1 MDVRLLAFL
10 ARQPSAALKNREHF
24 LGLPKRGLAFL
35 LVNAM
40 FWQPL
45 WAQADGIVVSAP
57 GTTLGQAGN
66 GVPIVNIAAPNGSGL
81 SHNQFKDY
89 NVGANGVILNNATDR
104 TQSTQLGGIILGN
117 SNLNGRAASTILNEV
132 NGGSPS
138 QLRGYTEVAG
148 QSAHVIVA
156 NPYGISCNG
165 CGFINTPQATLTTG
179 KPIVENGQVTR
190 YQVDQGSVSLEGAG
204 LNANNIDR
212 FEIITR
218 SARLNAEI
226 QAKNLAIIAG
236 ANDVDAKTLKA
247 TARAANPANA
257 PQLAIDS
264 SALGGMYAG
273 AIKLVGTEAGV
284 GVKLDGKMVASG
296 GDIQLD
302 ANGHLSMAQ
311 TTAAGAVTVKAESLD
326 AQGAVYAGTHVE
338 ATTRGSIT
346 NQRSIAARDSV
357 VLTAD
362 GQLNN
367 LGIIAAGVNADNSRN
382 QDGDVSL
389 TAGSIDNRGQSVI
402 ASRDLTATATK
413 TLDNRSGT
421 LTAKN
426 TLTLT
431 AQDLDNRAGV
441 VASEGELKAVV
452 ATTLDNRER
461 GTITSDAKQ
470 ALAVASLKNTDGTI
484 SSKNSL
490 KLEVAALDNQSGKI
504 ASDGALT
511 LEGGN
516 VENGKGQI
524 TSQSDI
530 VVTANT
536 FKQQGGKLVGQGKLT
551 LTADSIDNSRDGYI
565 ASAHAMS
572 LTAYQRLLNT
582 EKGLI
587 STQEGLAINGGGV
600 DNSTGSL
607 ISQTGLSVTLN
618 DDLINQD
625 GSVITQGGNL
635 EVESRHL
642 DNRGG
647 VLASVGGWLKTTLST
662 VLDNGTSLSGS
673 GEAGLIQAQSI
684 NLGAEQQ
691 VLNNGGQ
698 VSALSSDVVITT
710 TTLENRN
717 GSLLAKQGL
726 TVHAQGLDNSIGRV
740 AADSIDF
747 GLTGALNNRAGLV
760 EGSNGLLIRAASI
773 DNQGGKLRSLGKL
786 GSATLTIDQLLDNQ
800 RGTIE
805 AANHDI
811 SLSMT
816 SFRNADGNVRHV
828 GAGTF
833 GVELAKF
840 SNVGGSLMTS
850 GTLTVD
856 AANWDNSSDIQADVL
871 NLNVTRLNQTA
882 GGKLVA
888 ARNLVAKGGTWNN
901 AGSISSDG
909 ALELKLDG
917 AYVGSSSSR
926 VGSVGEFDLSAASID
941 VSSDS
946 RLTGGGA
953 TTVTSLGA
961 LTNAGRITGT
971 GRLSLTAASLN
982 NTGTLGGAAIVEL
995 TADDARNERG
1005 LIFSGADMV
1014 LRFKSLTNYYADIYS
1029 LGGLSLSA
1037 RDGIAR
1043 SAVLE
1048 NISGTIESTTDIS
1061 LRSDVLINRKDIF
1074 STTDELVSGS
1084 ISVTCHDCSGDHHNV
1099 DYVAQ
1104 ESYKSV
1110 VLADSAAGSIQSGAK
1125 LKIEGSTIANQY
1137 SVMASGSD
1145 LLIVADSFTNKGAS
1159 SGSSVRTRTWNTG
1172 RVTDGTD
1179 NRFRANYIYPYNAQ
1193 PNPKVLP
1200 VGALNSF
1207 NLIGDITTVTP
1218 GAPMAAAVVQAGG
1231 NISIQA
1237 TQQLENSSIVQ
1248 FVPPAPVAG
1257 KTTETGVVAGARPA
1271 VVVLNPQLPPELA
1284 QQQVN
1289 PTTMPGFTLP
1299 SGQNGLFR
1307 VVDSA
1312 GAAQGSH
1319 DQSQA
1324 RVQGSDASRVIVGPK
1339 YLIETNPV
1347 LTDLKQFMSSD
1358 YLLGN
1363 LGYDPDTS
1371 WKRLGDGLYE
1381 QRLIQQAV
1389 VARTGQRF
1397 LGGQTTDEGMFK
1409 YLMNNAIASKDQL
1422 NLSVGVTLTPQQVAA
1437 LTHDIVW
1444 MEDQV
1449 VNGKHVLVPV
1459 LYLAQAN
1466 NRLMADGA
1474 LIQGKD
1480 VTLISGADLKN
1491 SGTLRASEN
1500 LAAASGGDLVNS
1512 RLAEAGQKMK
1522 LLAGNDLINT
1532 QGGIIKGGDVELS
1545 TLVGDILN
1553 ERTVSVVETTGKGF
1567 STKISVVDNAAR
1579 IEAGNDL
1586 KIHAV
1591 GNLLNIGGAVSA
1603 GKNAELSAGK
1613 DVLIASARE
1622 ESGSMRQDKR
1632 HFWEQSQTVQHA
1644 SEIKVGGD
1652 LAVTATDD
1660 LTIVASH
1667 LDAKGDVDLLG
1678 KDVTLMSAANEEASE
1693 YRYKRSGKKV
1703 NNEEEHVRQQA
1714 TTLKAGGDVHISA
1727 SHDLAM
1733 ISSRITAGNEAYL
1746 VAGNQLSLLA
1756 EQDRDYSLHDMKKK
1770 GSWGSKATKR
1780 DEVTKVTH
1788 VGSEITTGGDLILKS
1803 GDDQRY
1809 QVAKLNSG
1817 RDLILDSGGAITF
1830 EGVKD
1835 LEQESHEKSKSSLAW
1850 NSMKGKGLT
1859 DETLRQTQMLAS
1871 GEIIIKAV
1879 DGLKIDVKQVNQQS
1893 VSQTIDAMVKADPQ
1907 MAWLK
1912 DAEKRG
1918 DVDWRQVK
1926 EIHDSFKYSNSSL
1939 GQGAMLAIII
1949 IVTVLTA
1956 GAASAAVGTAAGAG
1970 AGSGSVMAAA
1980 TTSQALAAGASYTA
1994 AGWGNAMATAAL
2006 TSAASTGAVSVI
2018 NNKGNLGATLK
2029 DVTSS
2034 SSLKNYV
2041 TGALTAGFS
2050 KGVLD
2055 PSFGITGKDV
2065 VSPTHGFNLSTLE
2078 GIGGFTGYSLIEGL
2092 AQGGIKTVI
2101 KGGSFKDNI
2110 GSGMVGQAGNAAMAV
2125 GFNWVGDTINYAD
2138 GSPQKILAHAVMGG
2152 LMAELTGS
2160 NFKTGAV
2167 VGAVNEALIKD
2178 LSGLLGVDK
2187 SSEKVVSQLLGI
2199 LAAASVN
2206 GDVGVGAQIAGN
2218 ATTFNR
2224 QLHVT
2229 ERELAQKLAAKSG
2242 GKYTVEQIENQLRL
2256 SSVTGTK
2263 IIASTDMVAKVN
2275 EIYDTGGNWM
2285 PLGDGQY
2292 VQNFARADKDIIA
2305 FIKSNIGI
2313 YSWTPEAETGFSSYP
2328 KSESGSY
2335 REAAWGRDRLTGYA
2349 LDEKGGYRVPIA
2361 IDGAAYV
2368 PRYFPC
2374 GNTDCLV
2381 NGANIDFS
2389 DVATLRWIQASNAKA
2404 ISDFGWIM
2412 GAGAVPATGAS
2423 LALLANGSTAAAL
2436 LSGFLKGDLVSSV
2449 ESSAISIGFE
2459 RFATSRGVSPELASK
2474 ISTALGTAGVWDA
2487 IVEKSNG
2494 FFKGE

>member
-1 MDVRLLAFL
+1 MDVRHFAFL
-10 ARQPSAALKNREHF
+10 ARQPSAALKTRGHF

-35 LVNAM
+35 LANVM

-89 NVGANGVILNNATDR
+89 NVGANGVILNNSTNR
-104 TQSTQLGGIILGN
+104 TESTQLGGIILGN
-117 SNLNGRAASTILNEV
+117 SNLNGRAATTILNEV

-156 NPYGISCNG
+156 NPYGISCSG

-179 KPIVENGQVTR
+179 KPVITNGQVSG
-190 YQVDQGSVSLEGAG
+190 YQVDQGSVSIEGAG
-204 LNANNIDR
+204 LNANNIDQ

-247 TARAANPANA
+247 TARTANPANA

-302 ANGHLSMAQ
+302 ANGHLSLAQ
-311 TTAAGAVTVKAESLD
+311 TTAAGAVAVKAESLD
-326 AQGAVYAGTHVE
+326 AQGAVYAGTHAE
-338 ATTRGSIT
+338 ATIKGPIT

-357 VLTAD
+357 VLTTD

-367 LGIIAAGVNADNSRN
+367 LGIIAAGVNADNTRN
-382 QDGDVSL
+382 QEGDVSL

-402 ASRDLTATATK
+402 ASRDLTVTTSQ

-431 AQDLDNRAGV
+431 AQDLDNRAGI

-452 ATTLDNRER
+452 AATLDNREK
-461 GTITSDAKQ
+461 GTIASDAKQ
-470 ALAVASLKNTDGTI
+470 TLAAASLKNTDGVI

-490 KLEVAALDNQSGKI
+490 KLEVAGLDNQSGKI

-511 LEGGN
+511 LKGNN

-551 LTADSIDNSRDGYI
+551 LTADNIDNSRDGYM
-565 ASAHAMS
+565 ASANAMS
-572 LTAYQRLLNT
+572 LTVYQRLINT

-587 STQEGLAINGGGV
+587 STQEGLTINGGGL

-625 GSVITQGGNL
+625 GSIITQAGNL

-647 VLASVGGWLKTTLST
+647 VLASVGGWLKATLGA

-673 GEAGLIQAQSI
+673 GEEGLIQAQSI

-698 VSALSSDVVITT
+698 VSALSGDVAITT

-717 GSLLAKQGL
+717 GSLLAKQSL
-726 TVHAQGLDNSIGRV
+726 TVHSQGLDNSRGRV
-740 AADSIDF
+740 AADIIDF
-747 GLTGALNNRAGLV
+747 GLTGALNNQTGLV
-760 EGSNGLLIRAASI
+760 EGSNGLLIRATSI
-773 DNQGGKLRSLGKL
+773 DNQGGKLRSLGTL
-786 GSATLTIDQLLDNQ
+786 GFATLTIDQLLDNQ

-805 AANHDI
+805 AANHDV
-811 SLSMT
+811 SLRMA

-833 GVELAKF
+833 DVELAKF
-840 SNVGGSLMTS
+840 SNVAGSLMTS

-856 AANWDNSSDIQADVL
+856 GANWDNSSDIQADIL
-871 NLNVTRLNQTA
+871 NLNVARLSQTA
-882 GGKLVA
+882 NGKLVA
-888 ARNLVAKGGTWNN
+888 AQNLIAKGGTWTN
-901 AGSISSDG
+901 AGTISSDG
-909 ALELKLDG
+909 ALEMKLDG
-917 AYVGSSSSR
+917 AYVGSASSR
-926 VGSVGEFDLSAASID
+926 VGSVGQFDLSAASIV

-953 TTVTSLGA
+953 TTVTSLGT
-961 LTNAGRITGT
+961 LNNAGRITGA
-971 GRLSLTAASLN
+971 GKFSLAAASLN
-982 NTGTLGGAAIVEL
+982 NTGTLGGAGSVEL
-995 TADDARNERG
+995 MADDARNDRG
-1005 LIFSGADMV
+1005 LIFSGADMA

-1043 SAVLE
+1043 SVVLE
-1048 NISGTIESTTDIS
+1048 NISGTIESATDMS
-1061 LRSDVLINRKDIF
+1061 LRSDVLINRKDVF
-1074 STTDELVSGS
+1074 RTTDELVSGS

-1110 VLADSAAGSIQSGAK
+1110 VLADSAAGSIQSGGK
-1125 LKIEGSTIANQY
+1125 LRIEGSTVANQY
-1137 SVMASGSD
+1137 SVMASGAD

-1179 NRFRANYIYPYNAQ
+1179 ERFRANYIYPYNAQ

-1218 GAPMAAAVVQAGG
+1218 GAPMAAAVLQAGG

-1237 TQQLENSSIVQ
+1237 TRQLENSSIVQ
-1248 FVPPAPVAG
+1248 FMPPMPGAE
-1257 KTTETGVVAGARPA
+1257 KTTGTGVVAGARPA
-1271 VVVLNPQLPPELA
+1271 VVVLNPQLPPDLA

-1324 RVQGSDASRVIVGPK
+1324 NVQGSGASRVIVGPK

-1444 MEDQV
+1444 MEDQII
-1449 VNGKHVLVPV
+1449 NGEQVLVPV

-1491 SGTLRASEN
+1491 SGTLRASEG
-1500 LAAASGGDLVNS
+1500 LGMMAGGDLVNR
-1512 RLAEAGQKMK
+1512 RLVEAGQK
-1522 LLAGNDLINT
+1522 LSAVAGKDLINV
-1532 QGGIIKGGDVELS
+1532 QGGILKGNDVELT
-1545 TLVGDILN
+1545 TLLGDIRN
-1553 ERTVSVVETTGKGF
+1553 ERTVSVVETSGKGF
-1567 STKISVVDNAAR
+1567 SSKTSIVDSAAR
-1579 IEAGNDL
+1579 IEAGNNL
-1586 KIHAV
+1586 TVHAA
-1591 GNLLNIGGAVSA
+1591 GDLLNVGAVMTA
-1603 GKNAELSAGK
+1603 GKHADLSAGK
-1613 DVLIASARE
+1613 DIVISAARE
-1622 ESGSMRQDKR
+1622 ENGSMRQDKR

-1652 LAVTATDD
+1652 LAVTAAND

-1667 LDAKGDVDLLG
+1667 LEAKGDIDLLG

-1703 NNEEEHVRQQA
+1703 SNEEEHVRQQA
-1714 TTLKAGGDVHISA
+1714 TTLKAGGDVYISA

-1733 ISSRITAGNEAYL
+1733 ISSKIAAGNEAYL

-1850 NSMKGKGLT
+1850 NSMKGKGHT
-1859 DETLRQTQMLAS
+1859 DETLRQTQMAAS

-1907 MAWLK
+1907 LAWLK
-1912 DAEKRG
+1912 DAEQRG

-1926 EIHDSFKYSNSSL
+1926 EVHDSFKYSNSSL

-1956 GAASAAVGTAAGAG
+1956 GAASAAIGSAAGATAGTG
-1970 AGSGSVMAAA
+1970 ATSAMAAA
-1980 TTSQALAAGASYTA
+1980 TTTEAVAAGAQYVA
-1994 AGWGNAMATAAL
+1994 AGWGNAMATAAV
-2006 TSAASTGAVSVI
+2006 TSIASTGAVSLI
-2018 NNKGNLGATLK
+2018 NNKGNLGSTFK
-2029 DVTSS
+2029 DTFSS
-2034 SSLKNYV
+2034 NSLKN
-2041 TGALTAGFS
+2041 AA
-2050 KGVLD
+2050 
-2055 PSFGITGKDV
+2055 
-2065 VSPTHGFNLSTLE
+2065 
-2078 GIGGFTGYSLIEGL
+2078 IGGFTAGALSYVDHNWFQGPTSASGSSGQVTKAGPVQNPGYSEELLSWDKAQQTVLRGGTHAVISSGISTAINGGSLKDNLGSALVSEGFDMTAAYGNKKIGDLADYLNVSPGSAQKILMHAILGGALSVARGGDFNTGALAGAAAEGL
-2092 AQGGIKTVI
+2092 TAIATENLGKYLDSRFATEDDFKVATAQVIGIMAAAAGNGDPDIASWV
-2101 KGGSFKDNI
+2101 
-2110 GSGMVGQAGNAAMAV
+2110 AGNAERYNARLHREASERLARGLDSIHAEGRYLDV
-2125 GFNWVGDTINYAD
+2125 QPEDVLVDL
-2138 GSPQKILAHAVMGG
+2138 QKIVDGEKDPSKLNPRVVQFLNEYPPAMLRDTFFEPTEKERLAMLGIEIFFPSPAGKANAVKGAATAG
-2152 LMAELTGS
+2152 EKLT
-2160 NFKTGAV
+2160 K
-2167 VGAVNEALIKD
+2167 EALEHLDKKFGEA
-2178 LSGLLGVDK
+2178 LANSG
-2187 SSEKVVSQLLGI
+2187 
-2199 LAAASVN
+2199 
-2206 GDVGVGAQIAGN
+2206 
-2218 ATTFNR
+2218 R
-2224 QLHVT
+2224 
-2229 ERELAQKLAAKSG
+2229 KLAEPVYKTNSEAAQAAKALG
-2242 GKYTVEQIENQLRL
+2242 FR
-2256 SSVTGTK
+2256 
-2263 IIASTDMVAKVN
+2263 KVN
-2275 EIYDTGGNWM
+2275 ETVHGQTVFKKGNFYITRDVDGHIGGAWKM
-2285 PLGDGQY
+2285 
-2292 VQNFARADKDIIA
+2292 A
-2305 FIKSNIGI
+2305 KSI
-2313 YSWTPEAETGFSSYP
+2313 E
-2328 KSESGSY
+2328 
-2335 REAAWGRDRLTGYA
+2335 D
-2349 LDEKGGYRVPIA
+2349 
-2361 IDGAAYV
+2361 
-2368 PRYFPC
+2368 
-2374 GNTDCLV
+2374 
-2381 NGANIDFS
+2381 
-2389 DVATLRWIQASNAKA
+2389 
-2404 ISDFGWIM
+2404 
-2412 GAGAVPATGAS
+2412 
-2423 LALLANGSTAAAL
+2423 
-2436 LSGFLKGDLVSSV
+2436 
-2449 ESSAISIGFE
+2449 
-2459 RFATSRGVSPELASK
+2459 LASK
-2474 ISTALGTAGVWDA
+2474 TGRAGTFDA
-2487 IVEKSNG
+2487 SLRKIG
-2494 FFKGE
+2494 D